1 MAERNDDT
9 AFWGRLDVRAA
20 IAGGYAL
27 LAALIFYPPSSS
39 TTTVAAPDAT
49 AATKLLAQG
58 QTDEAQAATAREVK
72 PDPAAE
78 AAIAALAKITNYE
91 QAKWHPLHFKPDID
105 TASNAQCL
113 ACHKEILDHKPRETS
128 PAGVQ
133 AAASVAWYQTL
144 DTYEGAQES
153 FHARHLTTPLATKV
167 MNLKCNFCH
176 QGNDPREEAPH
187 SHATDIQGRYAL
199 RKMVDPVNT
208 CLRCH
213 GKFPGEVMGFDNAG
227 WETLR
232 ESMETPE
239 MPNGCLSCHA
249 EQFRTVR
256 HQVSYLNAEAIEEE
270 AKKGADLCF
279 GCHGGR
285 AWYRNSYPYP
295 RHPWPGMDPAIPDW
309 AKNRATQSDA
319 EHRIEKAAK

>member
-1 MAERNDDT
+1 MGKHNDDT
-9 AFWGRLDVRAA
+9 AFWGRLDVRVA
-20 IAGGYAL
+20 IAAGYAL
-27 LAALIFYPPSSS
+27 LAALIFYPPSSLQTS
-39 TTTVAAPDAT
+39 AATPNAGTSAQNHMPPVQTAT
-49 AATKLLAQG
+49 A
-58 QTDEAQAATAREVK
+58 

-78 AAIAALAKITNYE
+78 AAIAALAKITNYQ

-113 ACHKEILDHKPRETS
+113 SCHKEILTHKPRDKS
-128 PAGVQ
+128 PSGVES
-133 AAASVAWYQTL
+133 ATSVAWYQTL
-144 DTYEGAQES
+144 DTYAGAQES
-153 FHARHLTTPLATKV
+153 FHARHLTTPLAAKV

-176 QGNDPREEAPH
+176 QGNDPREEAPN
-187 SHATDIQGRYAL
+187 SHATDAQGRYAL

-213 GKFPGEVMGFDNAG
+213 GKFPGAVMGFEGAG

-232 ESMETPE
+232 EGIETPE

-256 HQVSYLNAEAIEEE
+256 HQVNYLHAPAIEEE
-270 AKKGADLCF
+270 AKKGTDLCF

-285 AWYRNSYPYP
+285 DWYRTSYPYP
-295 RHPWPGMDPAIPDW
+295 RHPWPGMDPAVPDW
-309 AKNRATQSDA
+309 AKHRATQSDA
-319 EHRIEKAAK
+319 EYRIETDAK